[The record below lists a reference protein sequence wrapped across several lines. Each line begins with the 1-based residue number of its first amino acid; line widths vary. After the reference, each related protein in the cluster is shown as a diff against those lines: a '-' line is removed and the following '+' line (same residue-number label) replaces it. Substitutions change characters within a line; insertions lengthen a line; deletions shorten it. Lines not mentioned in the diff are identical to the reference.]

1 MKKLTALTLTASI
14 LASAGL
20 VPTSSFAA
28 SNELPYLN
36 EIKKLQ
42 PDVSTEELI
51 SDIIE
56 VAKNTGNT
64 KEALAEQIYKEL
76 KANHEQGEREA
87 TQRNNKDTTNVQY
100 GASGGNVKVG
110 NSNMGDFY
118 YTGSTTAY
126 MNHGHVGMYY
136 SKDLIVESVPDKG
149 VRKIATNKRL
159 VDKGDAVVKSVNTS
173 WQNKNDAAWWAK
185 DRVGKDDYSYNFAN
199 NRNTSH
205 YGAKNCSKLIWSAYK
220 LHGGLDLDKDGGA
233 GVYPRDVR
241 DAQKTSLIRNI

>member
-1 MKKLTALTLTASI
+1 
-14 LASAGL
+14 
-20 VPTSSFAA
+20 
-28 SNELPYLN
+28 
-36 EIKKLQ
+36 
-42 PDVSTEELI
+42 
-51 SDIIE
+51 
-56 VAKNTGNT
+56 
-64 KEALAEQIYKEL
+64 
-76 KANHEQGEREA
+76 
-87 TQRNNKDTTNVQY
+87 
-100 GASGGNVKVG
+100 
-110 NSNMGDFY
+110 MGDFY

-149 VRKIATNKRL
+149 VRTIATNKRL

>member
-42 PDVSTEELI
+42 PDVSTEELL
-51 SDIIE
+51 SSIIE

-76 KANHEQGEREA
+76 KENHEQGEREA
-87 TQRNNKDTTNVQY
+87 TQRPSKY

-136 SKDLIVESVPDKG
+136 SEKLIVESVPSTG
-149 VRKIATNKRL
+149 VRTIATNKRL
-159 VDKGDAVVKSVNTS
+159 VDKGDAVVKSIKTS

-241 DAQKTSLIRNI
+241 DAKQTSKIRNI